1 MLYTRNQHN
10 TANQLYFHKNKI
22 EDIVFE
28 FIKELH
34 ISGFS
39 RAQDKNKTGLFEP

>member
-28 FIKELH
+28 FIKRTSH
-34 ISGFS
+34 IRF
-39 RAQDKNKTGLFEP
+39 F